1 MVAGISRIFTF
12 RLVSYLLVAFRFVP
26 RKIEIN
32 ESAKSFEDTSEGFED
47 QRKRGQ
53 INAHNFNFGC
63 AAGYVGETSA
73 CDGNAEFVVENWPA
87 NVTQYF
93 MDAGGR

>member
-1 MVAGISRIFTF
+1 MVAGISRLQLAFSHLSF
-12 RLVSYLLVAFRFVP
+12 RFVPPGRAFRFVP

-53 INAHNFNFGC
+53 INADNFGC

-73 CDGNAEFVVENWPA
+73 CDGNAEFVV
-87 NVTQYF
+87 
-93 MDAGGR
+93 